1 MLASGDYSAR
11 EMGEL
16 PISVGTSL
24 AIEAIIKEGRNNPF
38 LLINVRTIYRNLV
51 GSLPDH
57 LKDICLPGDLAT
69 VMVQEL
75 ATIRGSVPPQT
86 KVIFYLPS
94 YKGVH
99 SKFPLATVREPRTPK
114 QINYYKVK
122 ETTLKLIEKEAKELG
137 ITVCDMAPPKAEG
150 RCLIITHYPV
160 DLLAKAQYI
169 ELILVESHTGVFK
182 RANEWNTKLNTDDF
196 YLLPFNELTLQVF
209 GDSNGLFRPMDRK
222 IKKAVLDIAKQYL
235 WNSMTT
241 RDKIN
246 YSLSS
251 LRDRYTGE
259 YLKKLL
265 R

>member
-1 MLASGDYSAR
+1 
-11 EMGEL
+11 
-16 PISVGTSL
+16 L

-57 LKDICLPGDLAT
+57 LKDNCLPGDLAT

-94 YKGVH
+94 YKGVR

-241 RDKIN
+241 RDKIS

>member
-1 MLASGDYSAR
+1 MMASGDYSTR

-16 PISVGTSL
+16 PLSVGTSL

-38 LLINVRTIYRNLV
+38 LLVNVRTVYRNLL
-51 GSLPDH
+51 GSLPDF
-57 LKDICLPGDLAT
+57 LKDTCLSGDLAT
-69 VMVQEL
+69 VVAQEL
-75 ATIRGSVPPQT
+75 ATIRGSVPPGM

-94 YKGVH
+94 YASVKR
-99 SKFPLATVREPRTPK
+99 KFPDAIIREPRTPK
-114 QINYYKVK
+114 QIDYYKVK
-122 ETTLKLIEKEAKELG
+122 ETTLKLLGKEAKELG
-137 ITVCDMAPPKAEG
+137 IEVVDMAPPKADG
-150 RCLIITHYPV
+150 RCLIISHYPV

-196 YLLPFNELTLQVF
+196 YLLPFNQMTLQVF

-241 RDKIN
+241 LDKIK
-246 YSLSS
+246 YSLTN

-259 YLKKLL
+259 YLRKLI